1 MNIENI
7 EAFVLVN
14 HFGGINKASKALFL
28 SQPSV
33 TARIQTLERE
43 LDTKLFDRVGRQLVI
58 TEQAKEFLPYAE
70 QIIQYYKT
78 GKKQLK
84 VKELSDQLI
93 IGCTELVSNYLI
105 PKVIPA
111 FTKEH
116 PDVQLKL
123 VTGSSDAIQNKV
135 LNREVDIGFVRN
147 SSHPLITSEK
157 VLESPINLF
166 VQPEHP
172 FASFD
177 SINIEALAQEPIIF
191 FECGSLDWSMIRNLF
206 QNLSVKPIIQYEVDN
221 MEAAKGLM
229 VSGTGIGFLP
239 EISVRNELAR
249 QELVHVN
256 LPFVSNLSLKTNMI
270 FYTEET
276 PNYYTELLEIAKLE
290 GSKRN

>member
-14 HFGGINKASKALFL
+14 HFGSINKASKALFL

-111 FTKEH
+111 FTNTDEAKKGGATQVVICKTDSLIALAKQQQKGIVLNSWGESMYL
-116 PDVQLKL
+116 PVDMI
-123 VTGSSDAIQNKV
+123 DAIWTLIQEGRDNDVKRENK
-135 LNREVDIGFVRN
+135 N
-147 SSHPLITSEK
+147 
-157 VLESPINLF
+157 
-166 VQPEHP
+166 
-172 FASFD
+172 
-177 SINIEALAQEPIIF
+177 
-191 FECGSLDWSMIRNLF
+191 
-206 QNLSVKPIIQYEVDN
+206 
-221 MEAAKGLM
+221 
-229 VSGTGIGFLP
+229 
-239 EISVRNELAR
+239 
-249 QELVHVN
+249 
-256 LPFVSNLSLKTNMI
+256 
-270 FYTEET
+270 
-276 PNYYTELLEIAKLE
+276 
-290 GSKRN
+290 